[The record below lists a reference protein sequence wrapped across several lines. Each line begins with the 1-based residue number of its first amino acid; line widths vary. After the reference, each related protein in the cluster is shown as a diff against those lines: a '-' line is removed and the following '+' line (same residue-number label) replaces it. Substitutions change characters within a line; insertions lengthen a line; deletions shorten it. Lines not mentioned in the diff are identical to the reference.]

1 MFVITHPYTSKNY
14 SIFYNKAIVIY
25 DTDTKV
31 FHKFD
36 PVTQTYVKPKASECK
51 GNYAVR
57 FNDLTTTI
65 SELVTGNYHNYICYA
80 KGFSTLE
87 EATLAKL
94 HLLSELSA
102 EIAKDLAYLQSKY
115 AEACPPSLP
124 AAYNTLKLNYP
135 EIFI

>member
-1 MFVITHPYTSKNY
+1 MFVITHPYTFKNY
-14 SIFYNKAIVIY
+14 SIFYDKAIVIY
-25 DTDTKV
+25 DTDTEV

-36 PVTQTYVKPKASECK
+36 PATQTYVKPKVSECK
-51 GNYAVR
+51 GNYDVR
-57 FNDLTTTI
+57 FNDLTTI
-65 SELVTGNYHNYICYA
+65 SELVTKNYYNYICYA

-102 EIAKDLAYLQSKY
+102 KIAEDLAYLQSKHT
-115 AEACPPSLP
+115 EACPPSLP
-124 AAYNTLKLNYP
+124 SAYNTLKLNYP

>member
-14 SIFYNKAIVIY
+14 STFYNKAIVIY

-36 PVTQTYVKPKASECK
+36 PATQTYVKPKASECK
-51 GNYAVR
+51 GS
-57 FNDLTTTI
+57 FNNPYPYIIDK
-65 SELVTGNYHNYICYA
+65 LVAAQYNNHNRHA
-80 KGFSTLE
+80 LSFTSLE

-102 EIAKDLAYLQSKY
+102 EIAEDLAYLQSKY

-124 AAYNTLKLNYP
+124 TAYNTLKLNFP

>member
-51 GNYAVR
+51 GS
-57 FNDLTTTI
+57 FNNPNPHTI
-65 SELVTGNYHNYICYA
+65 DKLVATQYHNYGCWPSS
-80 KGFSTLE
+80 FTSLE

-102 EIAKDLAYLQSKY
+102 EIAEDLAYLQSKY

-124 AAYNTLKLNYP
+124 TAYNTLKLNYP